1 MTADPVGTDRVAVI
15 GGGVIGCAIAAE
27 LAPDHDVVLF
37 EADRIAGGATGRSA
51 GLVTIEPAFSDAPAV
66 ADRAM
71 AEFERLDEAGIVEF
85 HAVPSLE
92 PVPKEEEAI
101 ARRRLDR
108 LQESGVAVHWLDP
121 DAVAARYPL
130 ALPTDEYAG
139 ALVFEHAGWVDP
151 HVLTESYR
159 RTATNAGARLDVGTT
174 VRTLVVEDGT
184 VVGVE
189 TDDGREER
197 FGAVVVAAG
206 WATPDLVAPF
216 VDLPVRP
223 YRTQCVRIEGPPAL
237 GDCPMGW
244 APSVDCY
251 FRPDGDGLLVGG
263 MPSFVDDPAT
273 ASRNEDADFRRH
285 VATVVETVLS
295 VDGTLRLADGWA
307 GVDLATPDGRPV
319 VDGPAEAPM
328 GFVVATGFHGRGI
341 MTAPVVGTLVRDV
354 LWDEEAE
361 LPTAPFRLD
370 RFESVDADF
379 AVPGIDPE

>member
-1 MTADPVGTDRVAVI
+1 MTADPVGDDRVAVV
-15 GGGVIGCAIAAE
+15 GGGVIGCAIAAD

-51 GLVTIEPAFSDAPAV
+51 GLVTIEPAFTDAPAI

-71 AEFERLDEAGIVEF
+71 AEFERLDEAGTVEF

-92 PVPKEEEAI
+92 PVPVEEEAI

-151 HVLTESYR
+151 HALTEAYR
-159 RTATNAGARLDVGTT
+159 REATSAGARLAVGTT
-174 VRTLVVEDGT
+174 VRTPVVEDGT
-184 VVGVE
+184 VEGIE
-189 TDDGREER
+189 TDDGREEC
-197 FGAVVVAAG
+197 FEAVVVAAG

-244 APSVDCY
+244 APPIDCY

-263 MPSFVDDPAT
+263 LPSFVDDPAT
-273 ASRNEDADFRRH
+273 ASRDEDADFRRH
-285 VATVVETVLS
+285 VASVLENVLS
-295 VDGTLRLADGWA
+295 VEGTLRLADGWA
-307 GVDLATPDGRPV
+307 GVDLATPDGRPI
-319 VDGPAEAPM
+319 VDGPGEAPA
-328 GFVVATGFHGRGI
+328 GLVVATGFHGRGI
-341 MTAPVVGTLVRDV
+341 MTAPVVGPVVRNV
-354 LWDEEAE
+354 LWDEETE
-361 LPTAPFRLD
+361 LPTDPFRLD

-379 AVPGIDPE
+379 AVPGIERE

>member
-1 MTADPVGTDRVAVI
+1 
-15 GGGVIGCAIAAE
+15 
-27 LAPDHDVVLF
+27 
-37 EADRIAGGATGRSA
+37 
-51 GLVTIEPAFSDAPAV
+51 
-66 ADRAM
+66 
-71 AEFERLDEAGIVEF
+71 
-85 HAVPSLE
+85 
-92 PVPKEEEAI
+92 
-101 ARRRLDR
+101 
-108 LQESGVAVHWLDP
+108 
-121 DAVAARYPL
+121 
-130 ALPTDEYAG
+130 
-139 ALVFEHAGWVDP
+139 
-151 HVLTESYR
+151 
-159 RTATNAGARLDVGTT
+159 
-174 VRTLVVEDGT
+174 VEDGT

-244 APSVDCY
+244 VPSVDCY

-273 ASRNEDADFRRH
+273 ASRDEDADFRRH

-295 VDGTLRLADGWA
+295 VDGTLRLADGWV

-328 GFVVATGFHGRGI
+328 SLVVATGFHGRGI